1 MNPYLEILKKL
12 NASGIKY
19 VVVGLF
25 GINFYSD
32 SAAASFSTNDLD
44 IFIDPTVDNVKKS
57 CNCLKE
63 LDMNLCFKTGKET
76 VKKYSDKDLLTVVR
90 ERKVIVA
97 SDQYGIVVEL
107 LLQISGL
114 TFAEINNNAEI
125 FNVESAPVRVGKL
138 EDLLLSKRIAGRKK
152 DKLFLKRFEAE
163 SE

>member
-12 NASGIKY
+12 NVSGIKY

-32 SAAASFSTNDLD
+32 SAATSFSTNDLD
-44 IFIDPTVDNVKKS
+44 VFIDPTVDNVKRS
-57 CNCLKE
+57 CHCLKE
-63 LDMNLCFKTGKET
+63 MDMNLSFKTGKET
-76 VKKYSDKDLLTVVR
+76 VKEYSDKDLLTVVR

-97 SDQYGIVVEL
+97 SDQYGIVVEF

-114 TFAEINNNAEI
+114 TFSEINNNAKI
-125 FNVESAPVRVGKL
+125 FNVEGIPVRVGKL

-163 SE
+163 

>member
-25 GINFYSD
+25 GINFYSE
-32 SAAASFSTNDLD
+32 SAATSFSTNDLD
-44 IFIDPTVDNVKKS
+44 VFIDPTVDNVKRS

-63 LDMNLCFKTGKET
+63 LDMNLSFKTGKET
-76 VKKYSDKDLLTVVR
+76 VKEYSDKDLLTVVR

-107 LLQISGL
+107 LFQISGL
-114 TFAEINNNAEI
+114 TFAEINNNAKI
-125 FNVESAPVRVGKL
+125 FNVEGIPVRVGKL

-163 SE
+163 